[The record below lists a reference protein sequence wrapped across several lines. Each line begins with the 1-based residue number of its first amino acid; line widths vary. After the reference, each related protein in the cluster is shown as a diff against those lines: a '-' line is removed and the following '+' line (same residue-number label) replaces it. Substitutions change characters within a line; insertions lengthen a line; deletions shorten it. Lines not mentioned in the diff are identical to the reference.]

1 MSMVSKKIKQ
11 FLFHLKLFLVKKR
24 NPNIEI
30 GNGAKIDFATK
41 IFSCGNKITIGE
53 KVYLRSNPNF
63 YQAGMPFPTTLLT
76 DVKGAVIKIGN
87 NSRINGVYIHAQK
100 EISIGEN
107 CVIASGVNI
116 IDTNGHILNS
126 LDRTV
131 GRDTPSEIIIGD
143 NVWIGLNA
151 VILKGV
157 KIGNNSVVSA
167 GSVVKGS
174 FPDNSLIMGNPAQ
187 LIKKLDITDENSY
200 TI

>member
-1 MSMVSKKIKQ
+1 MVSKKIKH
-11 FLFHLKLFLVKKR
+11 FLFHIKLFLVKKE
-24 NPNIEI
+24 NPNVEI
-30 GNGAKIDFATK
+30 GKGAKLDFATK
-41 IFSCGNKITIGE
+41 ILSCGNKITIGE

-63 YQAGMPFPTTLLT
+63 YQGGMPYPTTLLT

-100 EISIGEN
+100 EIIIGKN

-116 IDTNGHILNS
+116 IDTNGHVLNS
-126 LDRTV
+126 KDRTV

-151 VILKGV
+151 IILKGV

-167 GSVVKGS
+167 GSIVKGS

-187 LIKKLDITDENSY
+187 LVKIFEITDENSY

>member
-1 MSMVSKKIKQ
+1 MSMLSKKIKQ
-11 FLFHLKLFLVKKR
+11 FLFYLKLILVKKR

-30 GNGAKIDFATK
+30 GKGVKIDFASK

-76 DVKGAVIKIGN
+76 DVKGATIKIGN

-100 EISIGEN
+100 EITIGEN

-116 IDTNGHILNS
+116 IDTNGHNLIS

-151 VILKGV
+151 VILKGAN
-157 KIGNNSVVSA
+157 IGNNSVVSA

-187 LIKKLDITDENSY
+187 LIKKLDIINEDSHSL
-200 TI
+200 